1 MQRLMIQTLHIVKYV
16 CIIMKSLNIII
27 ITLKISVNLI
37 MFFKIIMKNINC
49 LETQNNEKQ
58 KINTIQNEDINFNNL
73 LNRDPINTNTNKCI
87 DLLKDS
93 KIIITGGA
101 GSIGSEI
108 VKQLL
113 NLGIYNLHIID
124 NSECSLYHLRNT
136 LNELFPN
143 HNAKLLLHNINDE
156 TKMEIL
162 FEDIQPDYV
171 FHVAAYK
178 HVTIMENNIYE
189 AININIVGTKIIADL
204 SSKYNVKKFLF
215 VSTDKAVN
223 PTNVM
228 GASKR
233 ISELYIQHL
242 NVSSNTDFVITR
254 FGNVLG
260 SSGSVIPRFLDRINQ
275 NKNIPVTHKE
285 ITRYFMSIS
294 EAAILVIK
302 AITIGKSGQI
312 LLFDMG
318 EPVKIVDLAQKIINL
333 FPEKKISIE
342 IIGLGPGEKLY
353 EELLC
358 NSEEVMPSEEK
369 KIMVFKNK
377 TNIHDFINK
386 YENLIQHFHNLSQD
400 ELKIKFKE
408 IVPEYNTK
416 IYFKG

>member
-1 MQRLMIQTLHIVKYV
+1 MQ
-16 CIIMKSLNIII
+16 NI
-27 ITLKISVNLI
+27 T
-37 MFFKIIMKNINC
+37 C
-49 LETQNNEKQ
+49 LASQHNEKQ
-58 KINTIQNEDINFNNL
+58 TFNNIQIKDINFDNL
-73 LNRDPINTNTNKCI
+73 LNRDPININTNDCI
-87 DLLKDS
+87 DLLEDS

-113 NLGIYNLHIID
+113 NLGINNLHIID
-124 NSECSLYHLRNT
+124 NSENAIYHLRNT
-136 LNELFPN
+136 LNELYPN
-143 HNAKLLLHNINDE
+143 HNAKILLHYINDE
-156 TKMEIL
+156 KKMEVL
-162 FEDIQPDYV
+162 FKDIQPDYV
-171 FHVAAYK
+171 FHVAAHK
-178 HVTIMENNIYE
+178 HVTVIEHNIYE

-223 PTNVM
+223 PANIM

-242 NVSSNTDFVITR
+242 NTISNTDFIITR

-260 SSGSVIPRFLDRINQ
+260 SSGSVIPRFIDIINQ

-285 ITRYFMSIS
+285 ITRYFMSIE

-318 EPVKIVDLAQKIINL
+318 EPVKIMDLAQKIINL
-333 FPEKKISIE
+333 FPEKKILID

-358 NSEEVMPSEEK
+358 KSEEVIHSEEK
-369 KIMVFKNK
+369 KIMIFKNK
-377 TNIHDFINK
+377 KISHDFIDK
-386 YENLIQHFHNLSQD
+386 YNELIQHFHNLSYD

-408 IVPEYNTK
+408 IVPEYDTK
-416 IYFKG
+416 TYFKG

>member
-1 MQRLMIQTLHIVKYV
+1 
-16 CIIMKSLNIII
+16 
-27 ITLKISVNLI
+27 
-37 MFFKIIMKNINC
+37 MKNTNC
-49 LETQNNEKQ
+49 LATQHNEKQ
-58 KINTIQNEDINFNNL
+58 TINNIEIEDINFDNL
-73 LNRDPINTNTNKCI
+73 LNRDPININTNDCI
-87 DLLKDS
+87 DLLEDS

-113 NLGIYNLHIID
+113 NMGIDNLYIID
-124 NSECSLYHLRNT
+124 NSENAIYHLRNT

-143 HNAKLLLHNINDE
+143 HNAKILLHNINDE
-156 TKMEIL
+156 KKMEVL
-162 FEDIQPDYV
+162 FNDIQPAYV

-223 PTNVM
+223 PTNIM

-260 SSGSVIPRFLDRINQ
+260 SSGSVIPRFIDIINQ

-318 EPVKIVDLAQKIINL
+318 EPVKIMDLAQKIINL
-333 FPEKKISIE
+333 FPEKKISID

-358 NSEEVMPSEEK
+358 NSEEVIPSEEK
-369 KIMVFKNK
+369 KIMIFKNK
-377 TNIHDFINK
+377 TFSNDFIDK
-386 YENLIQHFHNLSQD
+386 YKNLIQHFHNLSYD

-408 IVPEYNTK
+408 IVPEYNTI
-416 IYFKG
+416 IYVKR